1 MDPIRKVAKKFTK
14 KFGNKVI
21 NRQYFRRKT
30 GLQCPWLIQY
40 LQQSF
45 LSRLFS
51 FAYQIPNG
59 EAATTVNPLTFTAVQ
74 DNIAIGNG
82 GRFCGRSLNPA
93 DNVVNS
99 ATVCCKSTI
108 NLQKFNYFN

>member
-1 MDPIRKVAKKFTK
+1 MDPIRKIPNNFTK
-14 KFGNKVI
+14 KSSNKVI

-59 EAATTVNPLTFTAVQ
+59 EGALTAATALQSPIT
-74 DNIAIGNG
+74 IGNG